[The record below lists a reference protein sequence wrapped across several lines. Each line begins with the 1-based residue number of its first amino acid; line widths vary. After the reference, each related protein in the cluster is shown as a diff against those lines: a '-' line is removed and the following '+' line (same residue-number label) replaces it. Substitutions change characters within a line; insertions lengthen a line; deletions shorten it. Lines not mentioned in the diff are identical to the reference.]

1 MTNVI
6 ADQALAEGKIAQ
18 IDSALFDDPNYQL
31 MDINFAE
38 KNIGA
43 TRILYDLA
51 TNQDKMKL

>member
-6 ADQALAEGKIAQ
+6 ADQALAEKKVNEINPAIFEDQ
-18 IDSALFDDPNYQL
+18 NYQL

-43 TRILYDLA
+43 TRILLDLA
-51 TNQDKMKL
+51 NNQDQMKL